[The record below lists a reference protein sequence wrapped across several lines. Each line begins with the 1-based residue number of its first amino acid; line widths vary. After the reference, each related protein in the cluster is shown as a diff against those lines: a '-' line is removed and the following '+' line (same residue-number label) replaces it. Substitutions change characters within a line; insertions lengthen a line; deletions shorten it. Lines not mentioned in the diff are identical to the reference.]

1 MLMMSRRAGE
11 TILIG
16 DRIEIVIAHIGR
28 SRVKVGIRAP
38 RDTPVI
44 AREMKLVREENRV
57 AAGAGPVAD
66 WGGLL
71 ARLEKGDAPLD
82 RRQRPIVRPT
92 VPQVSATLSD
102 KGSARQEAAPKY

>member
-1 MLMMSRRAGE
+1 MMSRRAGE

-44 AREMKLVREENRV
+44 ARELKLVREENRA
-57 AAGAGPVAD
+57 AAGAGRWRIGAACWPA
-66 WGGLL
+66 W
-71 ARLEKGDAPLD
+71 RLPSSFRGPH
-82 RRQRPIVRPT
+82 R
-92 VPQVSATLSD
+92 
-102 KGSARQEAAPKY
+102 